1 MIKFIHL
8 SFVLFALVSFV
19 GKFALLQLRPEL
31 LQHKTVKIAHHLISG
46 LLILSGVILVFQ
58 GGWLSGSIGW
68 LVAKILAVLAFI
80 GFGVFTMKTQSD
92 KRWYGFAATLA
103 CFIYIAM
110 VAVKKDAFWFF

>member
-8 SFVLFALVSFV
+8 SFVLFALMSFV

-31 LQHKTVKIAHHLISG
+31 LQHKTVKIAHHVISG
-46 LLILSGVILVFQ
+46 LLILSGIILVFQ

-68 LVAKILAVLAFI
+68 LVAKILAVFAFV
-80 GFGVFTMKTQSD
+80 GLGVFTMKTEGD
-92 KRWYGFAATLA
+92 KRWYGFAGTLL